1 MDGATYFVTW
11 RLHENQNS
19 FTGPERTVIA
29 DALRFFDGQRYL
41 LYSFVVMDDHVH
53 VVLRPGEGHELEQI
67 IKSWKGFT
75 STTLRRVTGRHM
87 PLWQS
92 EYMDRIIRDDGE
104 LEEKVNYVLDNPF
117 RRWHQ
122 IDSYEWAGLGRALE
136 G

>member
-11 RLHENQNS
+11 RLHESQAL
-19 FTGPERTVIA
+19 FTEPERSFIA
-29 DALRFFDGQRYL
+29 DALRFFDGVRYR
-41 LYSFVVMDDHVH
+41 LYCFVVMDDHVH
-53 VVLRPGEGHELEQI
+53 VVVQPQEGHELEQI

-75 STTLRRVTGRHM
+75 ATTLRKRTSRHM

-92 EYMDRIIRDDGE
+92 EYMDRIIRDEGE

-117 RRWHQ
+117 RRWQ
-122 IDSYEWAGLGRALE
+122 QVDDYQWAGFGKALE